1 MVRDPK
7 TQDEL
12 TENTRD
18 TTASPEQRR
27 ARRRSFV
34 FAHTATANP
43 DIAREIVVRADADF
57 KRIFGSED

>member
-7 TQDEL
+7 TQDEPI
-12 TENTRD
+12 ESSRD
-18 TTASPEQRR
+18 AATPADKRR

-34 FAHTATANP
+34 FGHTAIANP

-57 KRIFGSED
+57 KHIFGSE

>member
-12 TENTRD
+12 IESTRD
-18 TTASPEQRR
+18 TAAPPEQRR
-27 ARRRSFV
+27 AHRRSFV

>member
-12 TENTRD
+12 IESTREA
-18 TTASPEQRR
+18 TASPEQRR

-34 FAHTATANP
+34 FAHTAIANP
-43 DIAREIVVRADADF
+43 DIAREIVIRADDDF
-57 KRIFGSED
+57 ERIFGSE

>member
-12 TENTRD
+12 IESTCEAAT
-18 TTASPEQRR
+18 PPKQRR